1 MMTPASASSKQTS
14 GGVTEHYLMDGMETV
29 AVLDA
34 NSDVLYWNIL
44 AGGVIGR
51 RDASGASRYY
61 VTDHLGSVRQQV
73 DHTGAILSFCMS
85 SLNLRR
91 HILMQA

>member
-1 MMTPASASSKQTS
+1 MRRSDGLTVSMRYDGTGQRIFKQTS
-14 GGVTEHYLMDGMETV
+14 GGVAEHYLMDGMETV

-61 VTDHLGSVRQQV
+61 ITDHLGSVRQQV
-73 DHTGAILSFCMS
+73 DHTVLIFGLQ
-85 SLNLRR
+85 
-91 HILMQA
+91 H